1 VSPLVFYPLAFV
13 CVASA
18 MGVVLSKN
26 PVRSALSLVASL
38 FCLAVFYAFL
48 QAHLVAAL
56 QIIVY
61 AGAVMVLFLFVI
73 TLLNLESD
81 RGVGEK
87 PGLSGIGFCAG
98 TVIAACMVAVLSRS
112 VLPGS
117 RVEALEPAFGTTIEL
132 ARQLFRDY
140 LVAFELT
147 SVLLLVAVVGAV
159 VLAKR
164 DGSYEGDEQDGQE
177 ASLVRSQEAPH

>member
-1 VSPLVFYPLAFV
+1 MSPLVFYPLAFV
-13 CVASA
+13 CIASA

-26 PVRSALSLVASL
+26 PVRSALCLVSAL
-38 FCLAVFYAFL
+38 FCLAIFYVFL

-81 RGVGEK
+81 RGLGER
-87 PGLSGIGFCAG
+87 PALSGIGFCAG
-98 TVIAACMVAVLSRS
+98 AFVAASLVAALSS
-112 VLPGS
+112 AVAPGS
-117 RVEALEPAFGTTIEL
+117 RGVVLPQTFGTTKVL
-132 ARQLFRDY
+132 ARQLFGDY

-164 DGSYEGDEQDGQE
+164 DGSYEGDEQDAAPARQSE
-177 ASLVRSQEAPH
+177 EAPH